1 MTKPSTICQEFLNFP
16 KPQISYIKKTYFSMN
31 YLSSNGAPR
40 NHRRSMF
47 GVFKIHKVS
56 GVVLEK
62 KVKHSTRG
70 DIKFIL
76 QRHIKCV
83 RISYC
88 HGHGSE
94 GLDLRV
100 FSALDMEE
108 LGNNVPEVA
117 RKVVPAA
124 SRLWRSS

>member
-1 MTKPSTICQEFLNFP
+1 
-16 KPQISYIKKTYFSMN
+16 MN
-31 YLSSNGAPR
+31 YLYSNGAARDHP
-40 NHRRSMF
+40 RSMF
-47 GVFKIHKVS
+47 GEFKMHKVS
-56 GVVLEK
+56 EVFLEK
-62 KVKHSTRG
+62 KSNIQPGDSG

-124 SRLWRSS
+124 SRL